1 MASLK
6 KRHYAWVICFACA
19 LQLFCIGGLCIN
31 AFGIYLPFIR
41 VQNGFTNTQ
50 TSTLV
55 TLRNLGC
62 FGAMLLSGFYY
73 KKVPLRAAI
82 AIGSACCVTALVIYS
97 MAKTY
102 PVYCLAAVIC
112 GVGYAY
118 SATVPTAMMLG
129 RWFHKNRKLAIGL
142 CTAATGLGVM
152 GFPQIITWIIE
163 TYGLRTAF
171 LLEAGTITAALI
183 VVFLLLRNDPKD
195 MGLQPYGEGE
205 VDLHRPV
212 ERHGR
217 KLEKRDWIL
226 LVPMIVM
233 LGVINTCGY
242 TQLTLLATNKG
253 FASQTVASA
262 ISVTGIGLIVG
273 KFTYGMISEKFGT
286 VTCNWIYG
294 SIVTLGLGLCC
305 LANSGGILFAAF
317 GLYALGLSIATVG
330 LTTWPGELAAPEQHD
345 RTVQN
350 FQTISTAG
358 ALAFSSIPGILADLF
373 DGSYVP
379 AYIGFTAFALL
390 ALLAIQWIYYKANKE
405 KPL

>member
-1 MASLK
+1 MK
-6 KRHYAWVICFACA
+6 KIHYAWVICFACA
-19 LQLFCIGGLCIN
+19 LLLFCIGGLCIN

-41 VQNGFTNTQ
+41 EQNGFSNTQ

-62 FGAMLLSGFYY
+62 FAAMLLSGYYY
-73 KKVPLRAAI
+73 KKFPLRTAM
-82 AIGSACCVTALVIYS
+82 AIGSACCVSALLIYS
-97 MAKTY
+97 MAKNY
-102 PVYCLAAVIC
+102 AVYCLAAITC
-112 GVGYAY
+112 GIGYAY
-118 SATVPTAMMLG
+118 SATVPTAMMLS

-195 MGLQPYGEGE
+195 KGLQPYGEGE
-205 VDLHRPV
+205 VELHRRV
-212 ERHGR
+212 TRHGR

-226 LVPMIVM
+226 LFPMIVM

-253 FASQTVASA
+253 FPAQTVAAA
-262 ISVTGIGLIVG
+262 ISVTGISLIVG
-273 KFTYGMISEKFGT
+273 KFTYGVVSEKFGT
-286 VTCNWIYG
+286 VTGNWIYG
-294 SIVTLGLGLCC
+294 SLVTLGLGLCC
-305 LANSGGILFAAF
+305 LAKSNGLLFTAF
-317 GLYALGLSIATVG
+317 GMYAFGLSIATVG
-330 LTTWPGELAAPEQHD
+330 LTTWPGELAAPEQFD
-345 RTVQN
+345 RTVQK
-350 FQTISTAG
+350 FQTVSTAG
-358 ALAFSSIPGILADLF
+358 ALVFSSVPGILADLF
-373 DGSYVP
+373 GGSYVP

-390 ALLAIQWIYYKANKE
+390 ALLTIQWIYYKANKE